1 MLLVFQ
7 LLHAVAIAG
16 LIACLAR
23 PAWRDAFARRCI
35 GPRTAVDLAWIR
47 IVVCVVLIVCTA
59 MIDLASMAE
68 LPKSWFAPPGYL
80 ADLGRGWLHVLMA
93 SELRLHLLQWTT
105 IVLLALGAAGVF
117 ARVTIPLAAIAFFVF
132 SAVARSFGKEF
143 HEGYLAFY
151 VLLVLACVPSGDALS
166 WDARRRASPAPPAA
180 YDWAVWACW
189 AAATI
194 PYLQLGFSKLI
205 AGGVYWFEGASLRNY
220 MLADDLNL
228 TAWNIDLALRAY
240 DAPVALFTV
249 AGFFGLAFELI
260 YAFVLVSPLL
270 RRYVPAGVALLHLGV
285 WLGQDALFVDATL
298 IPIIFYV
305 PARLRT
311 VS

>member
-7 LLHAVAIAG
+7 LLHVVAIVG
-16 LIACLAR
+16 LIALLAR

-35 GPRTAVDLAWIR
+35 GPRTAVDLAWVR
-47 IVVCVVLIVCTA
+47 IVACVVLIVCTA
-59 MIDLASMAE
+59 MIDLASMSE
-68 LPKSWFAPPGYL
+68 MPRSFFAPPGHL
-80 ADLGRGWLHVLMA
+80 AGLGRGWLDALMG
-93 SELRLHLLQWTT
+93 SGVRLHALQWGT
-105 IVLLALGAAGVF
+105 VLLLGLGAAGVF
-117 ARVTIPLAAIAFFVF
+117 TRVTIPLAAVAYFVF

-151 VLLVLACVPSGDALS
+151 VLLVLCFVPSGDALS
-166 WDARRRASPAPPAA
+166 WDARRRPSAPPPAA

-205 AGGVYWFEGASLRNY
+205 AGGWYWFEGASLRNY

-228 TAWNIDLALRAY
+228 TAWNIDLALRAH
-240 DAPVALFTV
+240 DAPVALFTI
-249 AGFFGLAFELI
+249 AGFFALAFELI

-298 IPIIFYV
+298 IPMMFYV
-305 PARLRT
+305 PARLRRLA
-311 VS
+311 